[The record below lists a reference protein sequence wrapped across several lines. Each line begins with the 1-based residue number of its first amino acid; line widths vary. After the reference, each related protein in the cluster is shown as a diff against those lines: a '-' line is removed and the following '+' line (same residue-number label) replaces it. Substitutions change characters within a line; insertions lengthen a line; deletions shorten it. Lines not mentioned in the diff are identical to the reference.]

1 MARRPSP
8 SLSVLAV
15 SLPLLVSLLACQGCA
30 SKIAWSD
37 LLTSGRDGW
46 QRPADVIAALEIA
59 PGDRVAEIGAGD
71 GYWLPWLSEAVGPEG
86 VVYAVEV
93 EEDKIDDLR
102 ARVAEEGWTN
112 VEVVYGEYT
121 DPRLPDGSVDLAMT
135 CLTYH
140 HIEDRVRYFSRLQ
153 ADLAP
158 GGRVVHLDDRS
169 DLDAPLR
176 WLPTSG
182 HTSDPDE
189 MDAEMQSAGYRRTRT
204 FDLLLVQTFR
214 EYAPRGDGL
223 ANAAG
228 PER

>member
-1 MARRPSP
+1 M
-8 SLSVLAV
+8 
-15 SLPLLVSLLACQGCA
+15 
-30 SKIAWSD
+30 
-37 LLTSGRDGW
+37 
-46 QRPADVIAALEIA
+46 
-59 PGDRVAEIGAGD
+59 AEILAGRKLISKFGGA
-71 GYWLPWLSEAVGPEG
+71 LPPSAASSLRTKIVLLYFSASWCGPCHQFTPMLKLFHSEL
-86 VVYAVEV
+86 
-93 EEDKIDDLR
+93 KR
-102 ARVAEEGWTN
+102 AGAN